1 MDGPPGGADRQL
13 VMQFMTTE
21 HFTLQTARA
30 VVNAEISARLQLYLT
45 TLSSAIIALALVAQ
59 VSGALGRA
67 FETFALVLL
76 PVVYFLGVATLTR
89 LLQAAAEWRTYG
101 HGMNRIRHWYLE
113 VAPEM
118 APYFVLPATD
128 DPWASLAAVGIRRH
142 STWQGLLATA
152 PWIIVVI
159 NSVLAGVVAGL
170 WPAWPGRPA
179 PCSSPSPERSGSW
192 SAWPPS
198 ASTSSGSSAATWTP
212 ARWPSRPRPAS
223 RPVPTAAA
231 RTAPPARPPVPD
243 RGKPA
248 CSLVERDS
256 R

>member
-1 MDGPPGGADRQL
+1 
-13 VMQFMTTE
+13 MQFMTTE

-30 VVNAEISARLQLYLT
+30 VVNAEISARLQLYMT

-76 PVVYFLGVATLTR
+76 PVVYFLGLATLTR

-113 VAPEM
+113 VAP
-118 APYFVLPATD
+118 YFVLPATD
-128 DPWASLAAVGIRRH
+128 DPWASLAAVGIRRNN
-142 STWQGLLATA
+142 TWQGLLATA

-159 NSVLAGVVAGL
+159 NSVLAGVVAGS

-179 PCSSPSPERSGSW
+179 RSSSRSPERSGSW

-212 ARWPSRPRPAS
+212 ARWPSRPRPTAR
-223 RPVPTAAA
+223 RPDPRPAGIGSGTTRRFTG
-231 RTAPPARPPVPD
+231 RTRLPIVTLTRNQKGD
-243 RGKPA
+243 RA
-248 CSLVERDS
+248 
-256 R
+256 

>member
-1 MDGPPGGADRQL
+1 VDGPPAGADRQQI
-13 VMQFMTTE
+13 MQFMTTE

-30 VVNAEISARLQLYLT
+30 VVNAEISARLQLYMT

-76 PVVYFLGVATLTR
+76 PVVYFLGLATLTR

-128 DPWASLAAVGIRRH
+128 DPWASLAAVGIRRNN
-142 STWQGLLATA
+142 TWQGLLATA

-170 WPAWPGRPA
+170 LARLAGPPGPLLLALAGAVGFVVSLAALGVYEQRVFRRDMDTRPVA
-179 PCSSPSPERSGSW
+179 F
-192 SAWPPS
+192 
-198 ASTSSGSSAATWTP
+198 AAT
-212 ARWPSRPRPAS
+212 AGE
-223 RPVPTAAA
+223 PTGS
-231 RTAPPARPPVPD
+231 D
-243 RGKPA
+243 RR
-248 CSLVERDS
+248 S
-256 R
+256 

>member
-1 MDGPPGGADRQL
+1 VDGPPAGADRQQI
-13 VMQFMTTE
+13 MQFMTTE

-30 VVNAEISARLQLYLT
+30 VVNAEISARLQLYMT

-76 PVVYFLGVATLTR
+76 PVVYFLGLATLTR

-113 VAPEM
+113 VAP
-118 APYFVLPATD
+118 YFVLPATD
-128 DPWASLAAVGIRRH
+128 DPWASLAAVGIRRNN
-142 STWQGLLATA
+142 TWQGLLATA

-170 WPAWPGRPA
+170 LARLAGPPGPLLLALAGAVGFVVSLAALGVYEQRVFRRDMDT
-179 PCSSPSPERSGSW
+179 SPV
-192 SAWPPS
+192 AF
-198 ASTSSGSSAATWTP
+198 AAT
-212 ARWPSRPRPAS
+212 AGE
-223 RPVPTAAA
+223 PTGS
-231 RTAPPARPPVPD
+231 D
-243 RGKPA
+243 RR
-248 CSLVERDS
+248 S
-256 R
+256 

>member
-1 MDGPPGGADRQL
+1 VDGPPAGADRQQI
-13 VMQFMTTE
+13 MQFMTTE

-30 VVNAEISARLQLYLT
+30 VVNAEISARLQLYMT

-76 PVVYFLGVATLTR
+76 PVVYFLGLATLTR

-113 VAPEM
+113 VAP
-118 APYFVLPATD
+118 YFVLPATD
-128 DPWASLAAVGIRRH
+128 DPWASLAAVGIRRNN
-142 STWQGLLATA
+142 TWQGLLATA

-170 WPAWPGRPA
+170 LARLAGPPGPLLLALAGAVGFVVSLAALGVYEQRVFRRDMDT
-179 PCSSPSPERSGSW
+179 SPV
-192 SAWPPS
+192 AF
-198 ASTSSGSSAATWTP
+198 AAT
-212 ARWPSRPRPAS
+212 AAE
-223 RPVPTAAA
+223 PTGS
-231 RTAPPARPPVPD
+231 D
-243 RGKPA
+243 RR
-248 CSLVERDS
+248 S
-256 R
+256 

>member
-1 MDGPPGGADRQL
+1 VDGPPAGADRQQI
-13 VMQFMTTE
+13 MQFMTTE

-30 VVNAEISARLQLYLT
+30 VVNAEISARLQLYMT

-76 PVVYFLGVATLTR
+76 PVVYFLGLATLTR

-113 VAPEM
+113 M

-128 DPWASLAAVGIRRH
+128 DPWASLAAVGIRRNN
-142 STWQGLLATA
+142 TWQGLLATA

-170 WPAWPGRPA
+170 LARLAGPPGPLLLALAGAVGFVVSLAALGVYEQRVFRRDMDT
-179 PCSSPSPERSGSW
+179 SPV
-192 SAWPPS
+192 AF
-198 ASTSSGSSAATWTP
+198 AAT
-212 ARWPSRPRPAS
+212 AGE
-223 RPVPTAAA
+223 PTGS
-231 RTAPPARPPVPD
+231 D
-243 RGKPA
+243 RR
-248 CSLVERDS
+248 S
-256 R
+256 

>member
-1 MDGPPGGADRQL
+1 VDGPPAGADRQQI
-13 VMQFMTTE
+13 MQFMTTE

-30 VVNAEISARLQLYLT
+30 VVNAEISARLQLYMT

-76 PVVYFLGVATLTR
+76 PVVYFLGLATLTR

-142 STWQGLLATA
+142 NTWQGLLATA

-159 NSVLAGVVAGL
+159 NSLLAGVVAGL
-170 WPAWPGRPA
+170 LARLAGPPGPLLLALAGAVGFVVSLAALGVYEQRVFRRDMDT
-179 PCSSPSPERSGSW
+179 SPV
-192 SAWPPS
+192 AF
-198 ASTSSGSSAATWTP
+198 AAT
-212 ARWPSRPRPAS
+212 AGE
-223 RPVPTAAA
+223 PTG
-231 RTAPPARPPVPD
+231 PD
-243 RGKPA
+243 RR
-248 CSLVERDS
+248 S
-256 R
+256 